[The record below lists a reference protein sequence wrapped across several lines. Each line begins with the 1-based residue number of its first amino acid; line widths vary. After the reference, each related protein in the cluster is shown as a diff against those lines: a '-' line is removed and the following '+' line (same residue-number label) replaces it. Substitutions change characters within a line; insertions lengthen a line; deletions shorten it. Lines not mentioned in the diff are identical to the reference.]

1 MTALRPSASP
11 LSVSS
16 SSAAPPNRKAR
27 RQAAR
32 RAAKLSAFGGAAV
45 AAWLAGS
52 VAAGHGVA
60 AADSAGS
67 SDSPSSASS
76 SGGTTDG
83 GAPGS
88 AHAGPRSTGSA
99 KARTNRGPKPS
110 ATSSHGPARSGIVT
124 SSGGAKTS
132 DTAESGSTS
141 KTSVAVQRTVATSAV
156 ADTNTETTAT
166 GTPQAASIPSS
177 APVSRTRTA
186 RPGAALRAAAATVQ
200 PPAVSSVP
208 AALTAQRA
216 APDPLG
222 VLNSLVTQLL
232 DPFLQPAPNTP
243 GPVVPIIW
251 SVLGAVRRDLFNQV
265 PTIAYNPTTTVQTG
279 QTVTG
284 NVGATDIEGDALKYT
299 ITNAPQYGTLTI
311 EQATGDFT
319 YTPDDIN
326 YTDAQLDSFTVSVTD
341 GKFNVLMPLSSRTA
355 SASEGLTVL
364 SPEATRVILNLP
376 STITNP
382 TIPRFAP
389 DGNLMFSAT
398 PVAGGR
404 SEIYSISPDDTDGS
418 TVTCITCGVTPTESD
433 LSKSTYT
440 SDGSGRFLVRT
451 SGHWDVFQP
460 ATDTAP
466 AALIPVITPPS
477 GSIAL
482 DKQRE
487 MRISPD
493 GKYVMFSQIQLGTG
507 NLITAIPI
515 VGKLVLSANATT
527 GDPEYHI
534 EDARVVYPVGEGK
547 QWTPDGKGVII
558 LAGRYESGNVDDIV
572 VDLATGNATRLTGN
586 LDYDEDTDMSP
597 NQQWIAIC
605 STRGLDALTPMTR
618 IDRPALLPADIQGAV
633 YTAYAGGLKTA
644 EYPDGTGI
652 NVSNQEWLV
661 AIEDDLKGEN
671 GIPLFVTGDGYV
683 ARSMPSWNADG
694 TSVAFWERSISD
706 FSDTRLVLTNLK
718 YTTSV
723 GTVRG
728 DLATPN
734 PDWAPALSTYKAGPA
749 PLPPVGAY
757 TSSYGGTAY
766 VSEAPD
772 PTTAGATIRTV
783 TYTNYVNKE
792 GMVLNGTE
800 STSTTA
806 SQASI
811 VYKANIV
818 VTGDH
823 TGSLT
828 ADATIN
834 KLTRSITGTIS
845 STLDGD
851 TQVLLDPTKVIA
863 DQLGA

>member
-1 MTALRPSASP
+1 M
-11 LSVSS
+11 
-16 SSAAPPNRKAR
+16 
-27 RQAAR
+27 
-32 RAAKLSAFGGAAV
+32 
-45 AAWLAGS
+45 
-52 VAAGHGVA
+52 
-60 AADSAGS
+60 
-67 SDSPSSASS
+67 
-76 SGGTTDG
+76 
-83 GAPGS
+83 
-88 AHAGPRSTGSA
+88 
-99 KARTNRGPKPS
+99 
-110 ATSSHGPARSGIVT
+110 
-124 SSGGAKTS
+124 
-132 DTAESGSTS
+132 
-141 KTSVAVQRTVATSAV
+141 
-156 ADTNTETTAT
+156 
-166 GTPQAASIPSS
+166 
-177 APVSRTRTA
+177 
-186 RPGAALRAAAATVQ
+186 
-200 PPAVSSVP
+200 
-208 AALTAQRA
+208 
-216 APDPLG
+216 
-222 VLNSLVTQLL
+222 
-232 DPFLQPAPNTP
+232 
-243 GPVVPIIW
+243 VPIIW
-251 SVLGAVRRDLFNQV
+251 SLLGTVRRDLFNQA
-265 PTIAYNPTTTVQTG
+265 PTIAYNADATVQTG
-279 QTVTG
+279 QTLTG
-284 NVGATDIEGDALKYT
+284 NFGAIDVEGDALTYT
-299 ITNAPQYGTLTI
+299 ITNAPKYGTLTI
-311 EQATGDFT
+311 DQDTGNFA

-326 YTDAQLDSFTVSVTD
+326 YTDAQLDSWTVSVTD
-341 GKFNVLMPLSSRTA
+341 GKFNILMPLSSRTA
-355 SASEGLTVL
+355 SADEGLTVL

-376 STITNP
+376 ATITNP

-389 DGNLMFSAT
+389 NGTTLMFSAT

-404 SEIYSISPDDTDGS
+404 SEIYSIAADDTDGS
-418 TVTCITCGVTPTESD
+418 TVTCITCGVTPTEGD
-433 LSKSTYT
+433 LGKSTYT
-440 SDGSGRFLVRT
+440 SDGSGRFLVEAP
-451 SGHWDVFQP
+451 GHWDVYHP
-460 ATDTAP
+460 ATDTTP
-466 AALIPVITPPS
+466 AELIPIITPPS
-477 GSIAL
+477 GSTAL

-527 GDPEYHI
+527 GAPEYHI

-547 QWTPDGKGVII
+547 QWTPDGTGVII

-572 VDLATGNATRLTGN
+572 VDLATGNATRITGN
-586 LDYDEDTDMSP
+586 LDYDEDVDMSP

-618 IDRPALLPADIQGAV
+618 IDRPALLPADVQGAV

-644 EYPDGTGI
+644 DYPSGTGI

-661 AIEDDLKGEN
+661 AVEDDLKGEN

-706 FSDTRLVLTNLK
+706 ASDTRLVLTNLK

-723 GTVRG
+723 GTVQG

-734 PDWAPALSTYKAGPA
+734 PDWAPALSTYKAGAA

-757 TSSYGGTAY
+757 TSPYGGTAY

-772 PTTAGATIRTV
+772 PTTAGNTLRTV

-792 GMVLNGTE
+792 GMILNGTE
-800 STSTTA
+800 STSAGA

-811 VYKANIV
+811 VYKANII

-834 KLTRSITGTIS
+834 KLTRSIAGTIS

-851 TQVLLDPTKVIA
+851 TQVLLDPAAVIGA
-863 DQLGA
+863 QLSA